1 MLTEKKLRIW
11 QVATVILAIIII
23 IGLFRLNSVTG
34 GVVKGSISKDE
45 AAQKT
50 VDFINTYVITGET
63 VSSSSV
69 DDVSGLYVVQ
79 TLYKGNNIP
88 IYMSKDGKFIDF
100 GRGMINI
107 NDFEK
112 QSKTSAQQPTQQS
125 IPKTDKP
132 KVQLFVMSQC
142 PYGVQAEQP
151 MGDVLKLL
159 KDKIDFELHFIATAN
174 SDGTFTSLHGQPEV
188 NGDLIQVCAMNQNPG
203 KYFDFILCQNKDNK
217 NIDTNWEQCA
227 TENGLNVNK
236 LKDCWQG
243 EEGKKLLTENIK
255 ASEENSVTG
264 SPTILI
270 NGVNYQGQR
279 TAEAFK
285 QGICSGF
292 NTQPSEC
299 SQTLTTQT
307 ATASGNCG

>member
-23 IGLFRLNSVTG
+23 IGLFRLNSITG
-34 GVVKGSISKDE
+34 GVVQGAISKDE
-45 AAQKT
+45 AANTT
-50 VDFINTYVITGET
+50 VNFINSYVVSGET

-79 TLYKGNNIP
+79 TLYKGNKIP
-88 IYMSKDGKFIDF
+88 IYMTKDGKFIDF

-107 NDFEK
+107 NDFET
-112 QSKTSAQQPTQQS
+112 QSKTSGQQATPQQ

-142 PYGVQAEQP
+142 PFGVQAEQP

-174 SDGTFTSLHGQPEV
+174 SDGTFTSLHGPTEV
-188 NGDLIQVCAMNQNPG
+188 NGDLMQVCAMNQNLD

-227 TENGLNVNK
+227 TDNGLDANK

-243 EEGKKLLTENIK
+243 DEGKKLLTENIK
-255 ASEENSVTG
+255 ASEENSVSG
-264 SPTILI
+264 SPTILL
-270 NGVNYQGQR
+270 NGVSYQGQR

-292 NTQPSEC
+292 NSQPSEC

>member
-11 QVATVILAIIII
+11 QVTTVILAIVII
-23 IGLFRLNSVTG
+23 IGLFKLNSVTG
-34 GVVKGSISKDE
+34 GVIKGTISKDQ

-50 VDFINTYVITGET
+50 VDFINNYVVTGET
-63 VSSSSV
+63 VSSSSI
-69 DDVSGLYVVQ
+69 DEVSGLYVVQ
-79 TLYKGNNIP
+79 TLYKGNKIP
-88 IYMSKDGKFIDF
+88 IYISKDGKFIDF

-107 NDFEK
+107 NDFET
-112 QSKTSAQQPTQQS
+112 QAKTNAQQPTQQE

-174 SDGTFTSLHGQPEV
+174 SDGTFTSLHGEPEV
-188 NGDLIQVCAMNQNPG
+188 NGDLMQVCAMNQNPNN
-203 KYFDFILCQNKDNK
+203 YFDFVLCLDKDPQNMDK
-217 NIDTNWEQCA
+217 NLEQCA
-227 TENGLNVNK
+227 NSNGLDANK
-236 LKDCWQG
+236 LKVCWQG
-243 EEGKKLLTENIK
+243 DEGKQLLTENIK
-255 ASEENSVTG
+255 ASEENSVSG

-292 NTQPSEC
+292 NSQPNEC